1 MMASVIGIIAAYV
14 RCRACVC
21 AAVYAVCCVVC
32 VMFMLVCTCDSGGV
46 ICIYYMF
53 VTVKSGAQRGP
64 NYFGQTY
71 DSMCF
76 YTVSACGC
84 AHVRSVLL
92 MVHVLLVLVST

>member
-1 MMASVIGIIAAYV
+1 
-14 RCRACVC
+14 
-21 AAVYAVCCVVC
+21 
-32 VMFMLVCTCDSGGV
+32 
-46 ICIYYMF
+46 MF